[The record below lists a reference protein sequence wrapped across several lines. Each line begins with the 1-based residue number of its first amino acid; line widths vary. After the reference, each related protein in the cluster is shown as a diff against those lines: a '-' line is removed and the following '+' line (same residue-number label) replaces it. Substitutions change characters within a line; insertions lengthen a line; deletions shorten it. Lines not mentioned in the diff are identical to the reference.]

1 MSTTSGEGAR
11 FGRTL
16 RESNV
21 PAADAAKEPVD
32 GPNVV
37 MVVLDDVGFA
47 QLGCFGSDVAT
58 PNIDQLAAGGLRY
71 NQFHVTA
78 LCSPTRAALLTGRN
92 HHAVGM
98 GFVPD
103 VPLRLPGYTGRIP
116 SSAATVARVLRDEG
130 YSTMAL
136 GKWHLT
142 PRYDR
147 TASGPF
153 DLWPLG
159 QGFERFYGF
168 LHADTNQW
176 TPNLVSDNH
185 FVDPPRSPDEGY
197 HLTEDLADTAIR
209 QIADQQHATP
219 GKPFFM
225 YLATGAQHAPHQAPP
240 EWIDR
245 YRGQFDDGWERW
257 RERTFERQRAL
268 GVVPDD
274 AVCTPRPPWV
284 QEWDALPEGEQRL
297 YARMQEVFAGFLSHT
312 DHQIG
317 RLISFLEE
325 RDLLDDTV
333 FVLLSDNGASAEGGS
348 FGSVNEGRFTLGT
361 DRLEDNLASV
371 DEWGGF
377 RLYNH
382 YAWGWA
388 WAGNTPFHLWKRY
401 AWLGGTR
408 VPLIVHWP
416 NGIERANEVREQF
429 CHVVDIAPT
438 LLDLCGVQSPTTVDG
453 VAQQPVDGRSIRATF
468 DDAVAPPPRSVQYFE
483 MLGSRSLYCDG
494 WKATTNR
501 IVKGVAEE
509 EAAMID
515 GSADLEHDVWQLF
528 DLRRDFTEM
537 HDLSSEHPDRLAE
550 LENLWWVEAG
560 RNQVLPMGDWMQRF
574 GTDMRSAIAPPPRQ
588 LPSRKK
594 FHASAGPI
602 ADEAVPSLMFG
613 GCIEVDIEVPEGGGE
628 GVLCAQG
635 NWTGGWALVVLDG
648 RPVYLLNSLGVPHTV
663 AGDES
668 LSPGRHTLAVRYDR
682 RDAGDGEITLSVDGR
697 RLGSGVVPPGTVTNG
712 QADGNALRIG
722 HDAGFPVSDDYA
734 PPFAWT
740 GTVHHVVVEA
750 TPPTFRDFGAEIADA
765 LHRD

>member
-21 PAADAAKEPVD
+21 PAADAAKERVD

-47 QLGCFGSDVAT
+47 ELGCFGSDVAT
-58 PNIDQLAAGGLRY
+58 PNIDRLAAGGLRY

-284 QEWDALPEGEQRL
+284 QEWDALP
-297 YARMQEVFAGFLSHT
+297 
-312 DHQIG
+312 
-317 RLISFLEE
+317 
-325 RDLLDDTV
+325 
-333 FVLLSDNGASAEGGS
+333 
-348 FGSVNEGRFTLGT
+348 
-361 DRLEDNLASV
+361 
-371 DEWGGF
+371 
-377 RLYNH
+377 
-382 YAWGWA
+382 
-388 WAGNTPFHLWKRY
+388 
-401 AWLGGTR
+401 
-408 VPLIVHWP
+408 
-416 NGIERANEVREQF
+416 RANSASTRACRRSSQ
-429 CHVVDIAPT
+429 ASSAT
-438 LLDLCGVQSPTTVDG
+438 PTT
-453 VAQQPVDGRSIRATF
+453 RS
-468 DDAVAPPPRSVQYFE
+468 
-483 MLGSRSLYCDG
+483 
-494 WKATTNR
+494 
-501 IVKGVAEE
+501 
-509 EAAMID
+509 
-515 GSADLEHDVWQLF
+515 
-528 DLRRDFTEM
+528 
-537 HDLSSEHPDRLAE
+537 
-550 LENLWWVEAG
+550 
-560 RNQVLPMGDWMQRF
+560 
-574 GTDMRSAIAPPPRQ
+574 
-588 LPSRKK
+588 
-594 FHASAGPI
+594 
-602 ADEAVPSLMFG
+602 
-613 GCIEVDIEVPEGGGE
+613 
-628 GVLCAQG
+628 
-635 NWTGGWALVVLDG
+635 
-648 RPVYLLNSLGVPHTV
+648 
-663 AGDES
+663 
-668 LSPGRHTLAVRYDR
+668 
-682 RDAGDGEITLSVDGR
+682 
-697 RLGSGVVPPGTVTNG
+697 
-712 QADGNALRIG
+712 
-722 HDAGFPVSDDYA
+722 
-734 PPFAWT
+734 
-740 GTVHHVVVEA
+740 
-750 TPPTFRDFGAEIADA
+750 GA
-765 LHRD
+765 